1 MQTTFGSATR
11 GRPRERSAGQP
22 SAGTRVLVLS
32 DDSARCR
39 RQVQALEGGGYAV
52 ALARSTAVLEA
63 TDAEVVLCGAA
74 GPSALA
80 FCRRAAQAR
89 PDVPVIVLDER
100 SPVEFALEAMRA
112 GAYDF
117 LTSPLDDRVLLFAV
131 AGAVD
136 HRRAFRGRPPV
147 EPRADE
153 GPGVGLLGESPAMR
167 ALRRSV
173 ARVAPTNATVL
184 LLGESGTG
192 KEVVASALHRGSLRA
207 SGPFVPINCAALPA
221 ALLESELFGHAKGAF
236 TGATA
241 AKQGLFEEA
250 SGGTLFLDEI
260 GDLPLPLQ
268 PKLLRALQERC
279 IRPVGGGRE
288 IPVDVR
294 LVAATNRDLRRLVDE
309 HRFREDLFYRLSVVE
324 IELPPLRRRGQDVL
338 LFANHCLERLAGRM
352 KRAPL
357 RLAPAVAQA
366 MLSHDWPGNVREL
379 ENCVERAVA
388 LAQGSLI
395 ELEDLPESMS
405 RTPPTRDLEV
415 AGGERG
421 LISLE
426 ETERRHVL
434 HVLEAVGGN
443 KSLAA
448 QVLGVDRKTLYRKL
462 ALYGA
467 GSAGH

>member
-1 MQTTFGSATR
+1 MQTTSATSGNQGER
-11 GRPRERSAGQP
+11 AAGRAT
-22 SAGTRVLVLS
+22 ANARVLVLS
-32 DDSARCR
+32 DDSGRAR
-39 RQVQALEGGGYAV
+39 RQVEALEGGGYAV
-52 ALARSTAVLEA
+52 ALARSTAVLDA
-63 TDAEVVLCGAA
+63 TDAEVVLCGAG
-74 GPSALA
+74 GPRALA

-136 HRRAFRGRPPV
+136 YRRASHDRNRPPV
-147 EPRADE
+147 EPGADE

-173 ARVAPTNATVL
+173 ERVSPTNATVL

-236 TGATA
+236 TGATS
-241 AKQGLFEEA
+241 AKQGLFVEA

-260 GDLPLPLQ
+260 GDLPLALQ

-279 IRPVGGGRE
+279 VRPVGGGRE

-309 HRFREDLFYRLSVVE
+309 QRFREDLFYRLSVVE
-324 IELPPLRRRGQDVL
+324 IDLPPLRRRGQDVL

-352 KRAPL
+352 KREPL

-366 MLSHDWPGNVREL
+366 MLTHDWPGNVREL

-395 ELEDLPESMS
+395 ELEDLPESV
-405 RTPPTRDLEV
+405 RRAPPTRDPDV
-415 AGGERG
+415 AGGDRG

-467 GSAGH
+467 GSAGR